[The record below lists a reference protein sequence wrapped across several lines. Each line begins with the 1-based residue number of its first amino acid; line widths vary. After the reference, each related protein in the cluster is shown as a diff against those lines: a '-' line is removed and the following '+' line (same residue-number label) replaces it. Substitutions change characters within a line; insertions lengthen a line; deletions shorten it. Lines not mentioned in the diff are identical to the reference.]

1 MKTSDNRARNSD
13 GTYLHQSREVF
24 QNPRHGKLQEVVVPQ
39 IEPGQV
45 DPGEH
50 ARGEAPQQVG
60 VEEQQL
66 KRRHGVEGARI
77 HLVDLV
83 ILEIQVPTE
92 RRWRYGKNGN
102 SDPPHFCPA
111 TEPTAEL
118 C

>member
-1 MKTSDNRARNSD
+1 MKTVERE

-24 QNPRHGKLQEVVVPQ
+24 QHPRHGKLQEVVVPQ

-66 KRRHGVEGARI
+66 ERRHGVEGAGI
-77 HLVDLV
+77 HLVDLIV
-83 ILEIQVPTE
+83 LEIQVPTG
-92 RRWRYGKNGN
+92 RRRCYGKNGD
-102 SDPPHFCPA
+102 SD
-111 TEPTAEL
+111 TAEL